1 MLLTFRLNGQAV
13 SAEAD
18 PRSRLL
24 DLLRAEFHLFGV
36 REGCG
41 EGECGSCTVILNG
54 LPAAACMVFAGQAD
68 GSDIRTAEGLDDA
81 AALALKEAFI
91 ARGAIQCGFCT
102 PGMLLAAHQLLGVKN
117 DPSDAEIRLALSG
130 NLCRCTGYVKIVQAV
145 HDAAT
150 RLASREVRS
159 HE

>member
-1 MLLTFRLNGQAV
+1 MSSVGL
-13 SAEAD
+13 SHPD
-18 PRSRLL
+18 PSPNFQHYCTEKGT
-24 DLLRAEFHLFGV
+24 DLEWPTGANR
-36 REGCG
+36 
-41 EGECGSCTVILNG
+41 GSQKCLCN
-54 LPAAACMVFAGQAD
+54 
-68 GSDIRTAEGLDDA
+68 
-81 AALALKEAFI
+81 
-91 ARGAIQCGFCT
+91 CT